1 MNALK
6 ATALGLAAG
15 LALAVPQPADA
26 QSSDGWWQWALQEV
40 SQNDDRDRDGTTIGD
55 IIFGRDDDRR
65 DDRRDDDRR
74 TTDRR
79 DDRRD
84 DDRRDDDRR
93 TTDRRDSRNGDR
105 NARGGNGQRGPKFCQ
120 RGGDGHPVHGRQ
132 WCRDKGFGTGS
143 GTVWNDRGTLGDI
156 IFGSPRD
163 GRKDDRRG
171 TVSQGGLADVLGD
184 VVFGRLDSQRQR
196 LGGTAPLEGRWLQPR
211 DGAMVLQIRSGNVP
225 VAELTDVN
233 GDGRVDY
240 ALTPR
245 PRR

>member
-1 MNALK
+1 MNAFK

-15 LALAVPQPADA
+15 LALAVPQPAAA

-40 SQNDDRDRDGTTIGD
+40 SQNDRDRDRNGSTIGD

-65 DDRRDDDRR
+65 DRDDDRR

-79 DDRRD
+79 DT
-84 DDRRDDDRR
+84 R
-93 TTDRRDSRNGDR
+93 TGDR
-105 NARGGNGQRGPKFCQ
+105 NARGANGQRGPKFCQ

-163 GRKDDRRG
+163 GRRDDRRG

-196 LGGTAPLEGRWLQPR
+196 LGGTAPLEGRWIQPR